1 MARHR
6 PPWPP
11 RPATRQ
17 RVAGQAAL
25 AAALVALAITAT
37 VRPALAHG
45 PDRTLATNY
54 QTRVLGVEPPVPGLA
69 VRTVDAGQ
77 RLELTNTTGREVVV
91 LGYAGEPYLR
101 VGPGGVF
108 ENQRS
113 PSGWLGNTGVVA
125 SAPAAA
131 GASHSPPAWRRVHDG
146 PMVAWHDRRVHWTG
160 PEDPPQVRAAPR
172 RVHLVVPRWRVGLR
186 DGDRVV
192 AVVGDL
198 RWVPPPWP
206 WPLPAAAALALL
218 SLVAARHRRWPPL
231 LAGLTALLVA
241 ADVAHTA
248 GGWAATTGS
257 LHDKLGGSAVSVAAW
272 LAGLAAI
279 WRLVGRDPGR
289 AVLPLLLA
297 ALGVAMVSGLGRLS
311 SVTRSQLA
319 VALPD
324 PLARGLLAVS
334 IGLGIGLAV
343 AALLRVRS
351 LPAR

>member
-1 MARHR
+1 LVRNR
-6 PPWPP
+6 PPCPP
-11 RPATRQ
+11 RPATPR
-17 RVAGQAAL
+17 RVAAQAAAAAL
-25 AAALVALAITAT
+25 AALAIAVTA
-37 VRPALAHG
+37 RPALAHG
-45 PDRTLATNY
+45 PDRAVATNY
-54 QTRVLGVEPPVPGLA
+54 QTRVLGVEPPVAGLA
-69 VRTVDAGQ
+69 VRTIDAGQ

-113 PSGWLGNTGVVA
+113 PSSWLASTGFV
-125 SAPAAA
+125 SAPVAA
-131 GASHSPPAWRRVHDG
+131 GSGHSPPAWRRVHDG
-146 PMVAWHDRRVHWTG
+146 PTVAWHDQRAHWNG
-160 PEDPPQVRAAPR
+160 PGDPPQVRAEPR
-172 RVHLVVPRWRVGLR
+172 RVHLVVPRWRVELH

-198 RWVPPPWP
+198 RWVPAPWP

-218 SLVAARHRRWPPL
+218 ALVAARHRRWPLL

-241 ADVAHTA
+241 ADVAHSA

-257 LHDKLGGSAVSVAAW
+257 LHDRLGGSVVSVAAW
-272 LAGLAAI
+272 LAGLAAVR
-279 WRLVGRDPGR
+279 RLLGPEPGR

-297 ALGVAMVSGLGRLS
+297 ALTVATVSGLGRLP
-311 SVTRSQLA
+311 SVTRSQLS

-334 IGLGIGLAV
+334 IGLGVGLAV

-351 LPAR
+351 LPTR